1 MGFSR
6 TAWSHH
12 EQPMCSLTPATESA
26 IRGPGCLVIETPS
39 IRRAPGRVIYLTFD
53 DGPSPTY
60 TPQVLNLLK
69 RFNAKAT
76 FFLVGQNV
84 NSSRRSFRRTVNEG
98 HTLGNHTWST
108 RTSRESARRTSS
120 PP

>member
-1 MGFSR
+1 M
-6 TAWSHH
+6 
-12 EQPMCSLTPATESA
+12 
-26 IRGPGCLVIETPS
+26 PGDRNTLDPK
-39 IRRAPGRVIYLTFD
+39 APGRVIYLTFD

-84 NSSRRSFRRTVNEG
+84 NSYPALSPRSTSGSPNSRSRISTETSRRCPWSSGVSSVFPREG
-98 HTLGNHTWST
+98 PHPVVVLVHGAQAQLFFQE
-108 RTSRESARRTSS
+108 RK
-120 PP
+120 